1 MPDHSYRDIGGTPVT
16 QRRRSARSGG
26 NAKGRKEGFG
36 SIRVLPSGRVQAR
49 YTGTDGLTYNA
60 PTTFQTKTDARA
72 WLALRHAEIISGK
85 WRPRS
90 ADTAATFRR
99 YAATWLADR
108 PLKPRT
114 RHHYQQLLEQ
124 RLLPRFGALRPSQI
138 TPDMVRA
145 WHAEM
150 GEDTPTLRAHCYGLL
165 RSILATAV
173 HDELISANP
182 CHIRGAGNSKRVHK
196 IITLD
201 LAELAELVAAMP
213 ERLQPMTL
221 LAAWCGLRFGE
232 LTELRRKDVD
242 LARGV
247 IHVRRAV
254 TRVAGDFVVGT
265 PKSDAGVRD
274 VAVPPHLLPML
285 RQHLSGAT
293 TGGREGML
301 FPAAGDP
308 TRHLAPASLYRVF
321 YAARKAAGRPDLRWH
336 DLRHTGAVLAAS
348 TGASLAELMAR
359 LGHSTPQAAL
369 RYQHASLGRD
379 AEIARRLSEMA
390 QPDLLIQTRT

>member
-1 MPDHSYRDIGGTPVT
+1 VT
-16 QRRRSARSGG
+16 QTGRHRAPHSGG
-26 NAKGRKEGFG
+26 NTKGRKEGFG
-36 SIRVLPSGRVQAR
+36 SVRVLPSGRVQAR
-49 YTGTDGLTYNA
+49 YTGPDGLTHTA
-60 PTTFQTKTDARA
+60 PTTFQTKGDARA

-85 WRPRS
+85 WKPRT
-90 ADTAATFRR
+90 ADATMTFAR
-99 YAATWLADR
+99 YAKTWIADR

-114 RHHYQQLLEQ
+114 RYHYQQLLDQ
-124 RLLPRFGALRPSQI
+124 RLLPRFGNLRPNQI

-145 WHAEM
+145 WHADM
-150 GEDTPTLRAHCYGLL
+150 GDDTPTLRAHCYGLL

-196 IITLD
+196 VTTLTV
-201 LAELAELVAAMP
+201 AELAALVDAMP
-213 ERLQPMTL
+213 ERYRPMTL

-232 LTELRRKDVD
+232 LTELRRKDID
-242 LARGV
+242 LANGV

-254 TRVAGDFVVGT
+254 TRVAGKFVIST

-274 VAVPPHLLPML
+274 VAIPPHLLPVL
-285 RQHLSGAT
+285 REHLSKNI
-293 TGGREGML
+293 TGGREGLL
-301 FPAAGDP
+301 FPAAHDP
-308 TRHLAPASLYRVF
+308 THHLAPASLYRVF
-321 YAARKAAGRPDLRWH
+321 YPARRAAGRPDLRWH

-369 RYQHASLGRD
+369 KYQHASRGRD
-379 AEIARRLSEMA
+379 AEIAALLSKLAEVKS
-390 QPDLLIQTRT
+390 

>member
-1 MPDHSYRDIGGTPVT
+1 MGALVT
-16 QRRRSARSGG
+16 QTGRRRAPGSGG
-26 NAKGRKEGFG
+26 NARGHKAGFG
-36 SIRVLPSGRVQAR
+36 SVRVLPSGRVQAR
-49 YTGTDGLTYNA
+49 YTGPDGLTHHA
-60 PTTFQTKTDARA
+60 PTTFQTKIDARG

-85 WRPRS
+85 WRPRG
-90 ADTAATFRR
+90 ADTAVTFSR

-114 RHHYQQLLEQ
+114 RHHYEQLLEQ
-124 RLLPRFGALRPSQI
+124 RLLPRFGHLRPSQI
-138 TPDMVRA
+138 TPDLVRA
-145 WHAEM
+145 WHADM
-150 GEDTPTLRAHCYGLL
+150 GEDTPTLRAHCYALL
-165 RSILATAV
+165 RSILTTAV
-173 HDELISANP
+173 HDELISSNP
-182 CHIRGAGNSKRVHK
+182 CHIRGAGSSKRVHK

-201 LAELAELVAAMP
+201 LGELAKLVGAMP
-213 ERLQPMTL
+213 QRLQPMTL

-254 TRVAGDFVVGT
+254 TRVAGEFVVGV

-274 VAVPPHLLPML
+274 VNVPPHLLPML
-285 RQHLSGAT
+285 RQHLSKT
-293 TGGREGML
+293 ITGGREGLL

-321 YAARKAAGRPDLRWH
+321 YPAREAAGRPDLRWH
-336 DLRHTGAVLAAS
+336 DLRHVAAVMAAS
-348 TGASLAELMAR
+348 TGASLAELMSR

-379 AEIARRLSEMA
+379 AEIARLLSAMA
-390 QPDLLIQTRT
+390 ENSLHFE

>member
-1 MPDHSYRDIGGTPVT
+1 MTLTG
-16 QRRRSARSGG
+16 RRRAPTSGG
-26 NAKGRKEGFG
+26 NTKGRKEGFG
-36 SIRVLPSGRVQAR
+36 SVRVLPSGRVQAR
-49 YTGTDGLTYNA
+49 YTGPDGLTHHA
-60 PTTFQTKTDARA
+60 PTTFQTKGDARA
-72 WLALRHAEIISGK
+72 WLALHHAEIISGK
-85 WRPRS
+85 WKPRT
-90 ADTAATFRR
+90 ADASVTFGR
-99 YAATWLADR
+99 YAATWIADR

-114 RHHYQQLLEQ
+114 RYHYQQLLDQ
-124 RLLPRFGALRPSQI
+124 RLLPRFGAIRPAQI

-145 WHAEM
+145 WHADM
-150 GEDTPTLRAHCYGLL
+150 GDTAPTLRAHCYGLL

-196 IITLD
+196 VTTLT
-201 LAELAELVAAMP
+201 LGELAALVDAMP
-213 ERLQPMTL
+213 QRYQPMTL

-242 LARGV
+242 LTNGV
-247 IHVRRAV
+247 IRVRRAV
-254 TRVAGDFVVGT
+254 TRVAGEFVVGP

-274 VAVPPHLLPML
+274 VAVPPHLVPML
-285 RQHLSGAT
+285 REHLSKNI
-293 TGGREGML
+293 TGGRDGLL

-308 TRHLAPASLYRVF
+308 TKHLAPASLYRVF
-321 YAARKAAGRPDLRWH
+321 YPARRAAGRPDLRWH

-369 RYQHASLGRD
+369 RYQHASKGRD
-379 AEIARRLSEMA
+379 QEIAALLSKLVEA
-390 QPDLLIQTRT
+390 KQ

>member
-1 MPDHSYRDIGGTPVT
+1 VT
-16 QRRRSARSGG
+16 LTGRRRAPTSGG
-26 NAKGRKEGFG
+26 NTKGRKEGFG
-36 SIRVLPSGRVQAR
+36 SVRVLPSGRVQAR
-49 YTGTDGLTYNA
+49 YTGPDGLTHHA
-60 PTTFQTKTDARA
+60 PTTFQTKGDARA
-72 WLALRHAEIISGK
+72 WLALHHAEIISGK
-85 WRPRS
+85 WKPRT
-90 ADTAATFRR
+90 ADSSVTFGR
-99 YAATWLADR
+99 YAATWIADR

-114 RHHYQQLLEQ
+114 RYHYQQLLDQ
-124 RLLPRFGALRPSQI
+124 RLLPRFGSLRPAQI

-145 WHAEM
+145 WHADM
-150 GEDTPTLRAHCYGLL
+150 GDSTPTLRAHCYGLL

-196 IITLD
+196 VTALTLP
-201 LAELAELVAAMP
+201 ELASLVDAMP
-213 ERLQPMTL
+213 ERYRPMTL

-232 LTELRRKDVD
+232 LTELRRKDID
-242 LARGV
+242 LANGV

-254 TRVAGDFVVGT
+254 TRVAGEFIVGT

-274 VAVPPHLLPML
+274 VAVPPHLVPML
-285 RQHLSGAT
+285 REHLSRNI
-293 TGGREGML
+293 TGGRESLL
-301 FPAAGDP
+301 FPAVGNP

-321 YAARKAAGRPDLRWH
+321 YPARQAAGRPDLRWH

-369 RYQHASLGRD
+369 RYQHASHGRD
-379 AEIARRLSEMA
+379 QEIAALLSKLAEVKS
-390 QPDLLIQTRT
+390 

>member
-1 MPDHSYRDIGGTPVT
+1 VT
-16 QRRRSARSGG
+16 LTGRRRAPTSGG
-26 NAKGRKEGFG
+26 NTKGRKEGFG
-36 SIRVLPSGRVQAR
+36 SVRVLPSGRVQAR
-49 YTGTDGLTYNA
+49 YTGPDGLTHHA
-60 PTTFQTKTDARA
+60 PTTFQTKGDARA
-72 WLALRHAEIISGK
+72 WLALHHAEIISGK
-85 WRPRS
+85 WKPRT
-90 ADTAATFRR
+90 ADSSVTFGR
-99 YAATWLADR
+99 YAATWIADR

-114 RHHYQQLLEQ
+114 RYHYQQLLDQ
-124 RLLPRFGALRPSQI
+124 RLLPRFGSLRPAQI

-145 WHAEM
+145 WHADM
-150 GEDTPTLRAHCYGLL
+150 GDSTPTLRAHCYGLL

-196 IITLD
+196 VTALTLP
-201 LAELAELVAAMP
+201 ELASLVDAMP
-213 ERLQPMTL
+213 ERYRPMTL

-232 LTELRRKDVD
+232 LTELRRKDID
-242 LARGV
+242 LANGV

-254 TRVAGDFVVGT
+254 TRVAGEFIVGT

-274 VAVPPHLLPML
+274 VAVPPHLVPML
-285 RQHLSGAT
+285 REHLSRNI
-293 TGGREGML
+293 TGGREGLL
-301 FPAAGDP
+301 FPAVGNP

-321 YAARKAAGRPDLRWH
+321 YPARQAAGRPDLRWH

-369 RYQHASLGRD
+369 RYQHASHGRD
-379 AEIARRLSEMA
+379 QEIAALLSKLAEVKS
-390 QPDLLIQTRT
+390 

>member
-1 MPDHSYRDIGGTPVT
+1 VT
-16 QRRRSARSGG
+16 LTGRRRAPTSGG
-26 NAKGRKEGFG
+26 NTKGRKEGFG
-36 SIRVLPSGRVQAR
+36 SVRVLPSGRVQAR
-49 YTGTDGLTYNA
+49 YTGPDGLTHHA
-60 PTTFQTKTDARA
+60 PTTFQTKGDARA
-72 WLALRHAEIISGK
+72 WLALHHAEIISGK
-85 WRPRS
+85 WKPRT
-90 ADTAATFRR
+90 ADSSVTFGR
-99 YAATWLADR
+99 YAATWIADR

-114 RHHYQQLLEQ
+114 RYHYQQLLDQ
-124 RLLPRFGALRPSQI
+124 RLLPRFGSLRPAQI

-145 WHAEM
+145 WHADM
-150 GEDTPTLRAHCYGLL
+150 GDSTPTLRAHCYGLL

-196 IITLD
+196 VTALTLP
-201 LAELAELVAAMP
+201 ELASLVDAMP
-213 ERLQPMTL
+213 ERYRPMTL

-232 LTELRRKDVD
+232 LTELRRKDID
-242 LARGV
+242 LANGV

-254 TRVAGDFVVGT
+254 TRVAGEFIVGT

-274 VAVPPHLLPML
+274 VAVPPHLVPML
-285 RQHLSGAT
+285 REHLSRNI
-293 TGGREGML
+293 TGGRAGLL
-301 FPAAGDP
+301 FPAVGNP

-321 YAARKAAGRPDLRWH
+321 YPARQAAGRPDLRWH

-369 RYQHASLGRD
+369 RYQHASRGRD
-379 AEIARRLSEMA
+379 QEIAALLSKLAEVKS
-390 QPDLLIQTRT
+390 